1 MMTDDMLLLR
11 EYARRNSEEAFA
23 TLVSRH
29 VNLVY
34 SVALRQVRDSHLAEE
49 IAQTVFIILA
59 RKAHSLGPKTVLS
72 GWLCRTA
79 RYASANAL
87 TVQRR
92 RQHREQEA
100 YMQSTLNEP
109 ESDAWTQ
116 IAPLLDTALAQ
127 LGETDHNAIVLRF
140 FEGRNFNEVGAA
152 LGASEDTAKKRV
164 DRAVEKLRK
173 FFTKRGITLSTVVLS
188 GAVSANSIQ
197 AAPAALA
204 KSVTTAVIAQGSI
217 TAASTLAL
225 VEGTMKIMTWIKV
238 KTAIGVATGALLV
251 AGTVTVAVSTLLR
264 AQEPPSTAS
273 VSVNIPTPATNNSSV
288 PPNPPASVQQE
299 QPARATV
306 LVVPQMPPKVA
317 VNTPMPLVVN
327 PRAPMPGVYPNRPR
341 LRDLIAAQAA
351 AGLPSTGEAMFRFQF
366 SNLFQKMQFTP
377 EQIDAFLKIYMDKQN
392 QQNAIRLQNPPD
404 SRISAGVRDGS
415 ISSDQSQAL
424 LDLHDQQLEPQMQ
437 AVEQS
442 FAPQMQ
448 QLMGSADNYNYY
460 LTYADQ
466 AKERVW
472 ILTGYAQAQDT
483 TGVAPLTLDQ
493 EEQLVNL
500 VYQYRTAANGR
511 NFDPIPTDR
520 VPQMLQQ
527 ASTFLSSDQVTILQ
541 QLLPGL
547 VQPYHQSSGGG
558 F

>member
-1 MMTDDMLLLR
+1 
-11 EYARRNSEEAFA
+11 
-23 TLVSRH
+23 
-29 VNLVY
+29 
-34 SVALRQVRDSHLAEE
+34 
-49 IAQTVFIILA
+49 
-59 RKAHSLGPKTVLS
+59 
-72 GWLCRTA
+72 
-79 RYASANAL
+79 
-87 TVQRR
+87 
-92 RQHREQEA
+92 
-100 YMQSTLNEP
+100 MQSTLNEP

>member
-1 MMTDDMLLLR
+1 
-11 EYARRNSEEAFA
+11 
-23 TLVSRH
+23 
-29 VNLVY
+29 
-34 SVALRQVRDSHLAEE
+34 
-49 IAQTVFIILA
+49 
-59 RKAHSLGPKTVLS
+59 
-72 GWLCRTA
+72 
-79 RYASANAL
+79 
-87 TVQRR
+87 
-92 RQHREQEA
+92 
-100 YMQSTLNEP
+100 
-109 ESDAWTQ
+109 
-116 IAPLLDTALAQ
+116 
-127 LGETDHNAIVLRF
+127 
-140 FEGRNFNEVGAA
+140 
-152 LGASEDTAKKRV
+152 
-164 DRAVEKLRK
+164 
-173 FFTKRGITLSTVVLS
+173 LS

>member
-1 MMTDDMLLLR
+1 M
-11 EYARRNSEEAFA
+11 
-23 TLVSRH
+23 
-29 VNLVY
+29 
-34 SVALRQVRDSHLAEE
+34 
-49 IAQTVFIILA
+49 
-59 RKAHSLGPKTVLS
+59 
-72 GWLCRTA
+72 
-79 RYASANAL
+79 
-87 TVQRR
+87 
-92 RQHREQEA
+92 
-100 YMQSTLNEP
+100 
-109 ESDAWTQ
+109 
-116 IAPLLDTALAQ
+116 
-127 LGETDHNAIVLRF
+127 
-140 FEGRNFNEVGAA
+140 
-152 LGASEDTAKKRV
+152 
-164 DRAVEKLRK
+164 
-173 FFTKRGITLSTVVLS
+173 
-188 GAVSANSIQ
+188 
-197 AAPAALA
+197 
-204 KSVTTAVIAQGSI
+204 
-217 TAASTLAL
+217 
-225 VEGTMKIMTWIKV
+225 
-238 KTAIGVATGALLV
+238 
-251 AGTVTVAVSTLLR
+251 
-264 AQEPPSTAS
+264 
-273 VSVNIPTPATNNSSV
+273 
-288 PPNPPASVQQE
+288 
-299 QPARATV
+299 
-306 LVVPQMPPKVA
+306 
-317 VNTPMPLVVN
+317 
-327 PRAPMPGVYPNRPR
+327 
-341 LRDLIAAQAA
+341 AAQAA

-366 SNLFQKMQFTP
+366 SNLFQKMQFTS

-392 QQNAIRLQNPPD
+392 QQNAIRLQNPLDP
-404 SRISAGVRDGS
+404 RIIASVRDGS
-415 ISSDQSQAL
+415 ISPDQAQAL
-424 LDLHDQQLEPQMQ
+424 MDQHDQQLEPQMQ

>member
-1 MMTDDMLLLR
+1 
-11 EYARRNSEEAFA
+11 
-23 TLVSRH
+23 
-29 VNLVY
+29 
-34 SVALRQVRDSHLAEE
+34 
-49 IAQTVFIILA
+49 
-59 RKAHSLGPKTVLS
+59 
-72 GWLCRTA
+72 
-79 RYASANAL
+79 
-87 TVQRR
+87 
-92 RQHREQEA
+92 
-100 YMQSTLNEP
+100 
-109 ESDAWTQ
+109 
-116 IAPLLDTALAQ
+116 
-127 LGETDHNAIVLRF
+127 
-140 FEGRNFNEVGAA
+140 
-152 LGASEDTAKKRV
+152 
-164 DRAVEKLRK
+164 
-173 FFTKRGITLSTVVLS
+173 
-188 GAVSANSIQ
+188 
-197 AAPAALA
+197 
-204 KSVTTAVIAQGSI
+204 
-217 TAASTLAL
+217 
-225 VEGTMKIMTWIKV
+225 
-238 KTAIGVATGALLV
+238 VATGALLV

-273 VSVNIPTPATNNSSV
+273 VSVNIPTPATNYPSV
-288 PPNPPASVQQE
+288 SPNPPASVQQE
-299 QPARATV
+299 QPARAALLKPLT
-306 LVVPQMPPKVA
+306 PPKFA
-317 VNTPMPLVVN
+317 ASTPMPPVVN

-341 LRDLIAAQAA
+341 LRDLMAAQAA

-366 SNLFQKMQFTP
+366 SNLFQKMQFTS

-392 QQNAIRLQNPPD
+392 QQNAIRLQNPLDP
-404 SRISAGVRDGS
+404 RIIASVRDGS
-415 ISSDQSQAL
+415 ISPDQAQAL
-424 LDLHDQQLEPQMQ
+424 MDQHDQQLEPQMQ

-442 FAPQMQ
+442 IAPQMQ